1 MRHVAETTGRDLE
14 ALYENIAWPLYK
26 LYGHAF
32 DAFKTM
38 VTDEGDAIFK
48 KLEEEKGA
56 AATALLTP
64 EVSGLVCWVAGWRA
78 LERTAAGFAGGGPG
92 RAWAG
97 GNSFQKPKA

>member
-14 ALYENIAWPLYK
+14 ALYDNIAWPLYK

-56 AATALLTP
+56 AATALLSS
-64 EVSGLVCWVAGWRA
+64 EVGSGILVCGWGAG
-78 LERTAAGFAGGGPG
+78 AAGGAGAGRRGGQG
-92 RAWAG
+92 R
-97 GNSFQKPKA
+97 